1 MAASLKTTAFSPP
14 AASSET
20 WLLMRRFATVST
32 GWKTSSSAT
41 PAQPEPSTRASSV
54 PLPEPPAA
62 DSATTSFSARLDMSK
77 WWVNGA

>member
-41 PAQPEPSTRASSV
+41 PAEPEPSTRASSV
-54 PLPEPPAA
+54 PLPEPAA
-62 DSATTSFSARLDMSK
+62 DSATTSFSARLDM
-77 WWVNGA
+77 VQ